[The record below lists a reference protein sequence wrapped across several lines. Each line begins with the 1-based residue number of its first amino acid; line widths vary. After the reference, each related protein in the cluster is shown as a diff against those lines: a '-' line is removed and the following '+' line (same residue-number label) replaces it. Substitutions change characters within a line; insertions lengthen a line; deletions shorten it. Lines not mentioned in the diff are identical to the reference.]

1 MPQGG
6 VISPLL
12 MNIAL
17 HGMEQ
22 ALGVRY
28 DRRGQIKGSRALV
41 RYADDWVVFCESEE
55 DAQAA
60 RLQAQEWLQERGLHL
75 SAEKTRVVHLT
86 EGFDFLGFNV
96 RHYPAP
102 TTARSGYKLLIKP
115 SKESVSK
122 FKARMRREWT
132 ALTGHNAM
140 TVLKRLNPIL
150 RGWANYFRIG
160 VSKHTFETLDHW
172 MFVRCARHA
181 RSNHSRKG
189 WRWCRQK
196 YWGQLNPERADRW
209 VFGDIENRSLPPEA
223 LLDAHK
229 EARSRKGRSLPGRS
243 RAAGLLD
250 RARKAQARQRPP
262 AAQAHGPGA
271 RPAGT
276 LQPLRRIPVQRRS
289 PQPPP
294 PAPQKRRRNGRAL
307 QPQASAPLLPPA
319 DPRSENTGK
328 ETFRCESELLEPC
341 ARKPA
346 STVLRGEWRS
356 DAPFLPDQATSCGP
370 HGRVA
375 HRAPPR
381 AGYSSVVA
389 AGR

>member
-1 MPQGG
+1 
-6 VISPLL
+6 
-12 MNIAL
+12 
-17 HGMEQ
+17 MEQ

-28 DRRGQIKGSRALV
+28 DGRGQIKGSRALV

-75 SAEKTRVVHLT
+75 SAEKTRIVHLT

-102 TTARSGYKLLIKP
+102 ATARSGYKLLIKP

-122 FKARMRREWT
+122 FKARVRREWM
-132 ALTGHNAM
+132 ALTGHNAIE
-140 TVLKRLNPIL
+140 VLKRLNPIL

-172 MFVRCARHA
+172 MFVRCAPRQVRPLPQGVALVSAEVLGSTQPRA
-181 RSNHSRKG
+181 RRPMGLRGHK
-189 WRWCRQK
+189 
-196 YWGQLNPERADRW
+196 
-209 VFGDIENRSLPPEA
+209 NRSLPPEA

-229 EARSRKGRSLPGRS
+229 EARSRKRRSLPGRS
-243 RAAGLLD
+243 RAARLLD
-250 RARKAQARQRPP
+250 RARKAQARQRLP
-262 AAQAHGPGA
+262 AAQTHGPGT

-276 LQPLRRIPVQRRS
+276 LQPLRSFPLQRRS
-289 PQPPP
+289 PPPPP
-294 PAPQKRRRNGRAL
+294 PASQKRRRNGRAL
-307 QPQASAPLLPPA
+307 QPQAPTLLLPPT

-328 ETFRCESELLEPC
+328 KTFRCESELLEPC

-356 DAPFLPDQATSCGP
+356 DAPFLPDMVCS
-370 HGRVA
+370 
-375 HRAPPR
+375 
-381 AGYSSVVA
+381 
-389 AGR
+389 